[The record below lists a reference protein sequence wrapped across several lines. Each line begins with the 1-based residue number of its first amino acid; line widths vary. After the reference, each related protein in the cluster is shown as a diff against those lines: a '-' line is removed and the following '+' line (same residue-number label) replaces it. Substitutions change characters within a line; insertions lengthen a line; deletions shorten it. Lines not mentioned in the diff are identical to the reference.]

1 MSASFKMIH
10 IVRATI
16 VSLPGS
22 GVAKL
27 FYVDQ
32 GWTAV
37 ARTECLFVLEER
49 FSLEPEQVVTVTTTQ
64 PICPDLGSM
73 AAVRQAAKDNQDL
86 GWLVQEGGRVE
97 LLLDISTI
105 SANIVYKASPT
116 PGSTLNHAMKTIALN
131 KVVKML
137 SG

>member
-16 VSLPGS
+16 VSLPGA

-32 GWTAV
+32 GWAAV
-37 ARTECLFVLEER
+37 ARTEALFVLEER
-49 FSLEPEQVVTVTTTQ
+49 FSLEPEQVVTLTTTA
-64 PICPDLGSM
+64 PIRPDLGSV
-73 AAVRQAAKDNQDL
+73 AAVRQAARDNQDL

-97 LLLDISTI
+97 LLLDICTI
-105 SANIVYKASPT
+105 SANIVHKASPT
-116 PGSTLNHAMKTIALN
+116 PRSTLNHAMKTIALN